1 MFSKILIANRGEIA
15 CRVAATARRLGI
27 RTVAVYSD
35 ADARAKHV
43 AACDEA
49 VRIGSAAASESY
61 LRIESIIS
69 EAKRTGSEAIHP
81 GYGFLAENPEFASAC
96 AKAGIVFIGPPI
108 SAIHAMGSKSA
119 AKDLMIQAGVPVV
132 PGYHGSNQD
141 LDFLRSQADAIGY
154 PVMIKAAAGGGGKG
168 MRIVQARDRF
178 QSDVESC
185 RREAKNSF
193 GDDRLLIEKY
203 VTRPRHIEIQ
213 VFADTHDNCVYLFE
227 RDCSVQRRHQKVIE
241 ETPAPGL
248 TQDRR
253 TAMGQAAVKAAQAV
267 GYTSAGTVEFI
278 VDQQGNFFFV
288 EMNTRLQVE
297 HPVTELVTG
306 LDLVEWQL
314 LVAAGSPL
322 PLSQDQLAIAGHAI
336 ETRIYAENPEKGFI
350 PSTGKLSV
358 LRTPTAVEFEAGR
371 PPGEI
376 LTRVDSGVRE
386 GDTITADYDPM
397 IAKLIVWGQ
406 DRSHALFQAQH
417 ALSEF
422 VVLGLHTNISFL
434 QRVIRCSDF
443 AEAVLDTGL
452 IERNQDSLLS
462 SPASVSYGT
471 IALATAALLKT
482 EQTGSVVDD
491 PYSPWRATSG
501 WRLNSIYKRSLRWL
515 VNNRQIETTVVYAP
529 SGISLETGGIAYPL
543 SVQSVH
549 NNDLSLTAGTL
560 TISGQVYFE
569 GPIYHVFESGE
580 HTVLEWLDPL
590 MHTHAAETHE
600 GELTAPMPGKIVA
613 VHVAS
618 GDKVKMGA
626 PLIAMEAMKVE
637 YTIQAPA
644 DGIIE
649 EVLFTVGEQ
658 VAEGV
663 ELIRFSED
671 DASSSPGP

>member
-15 CRVAATARRLGI
+15 CRVAATAKRLGI
-27 RTVAVYSD
+27 RTVAVFSD
-35 ADARAKHV
+35 PDARAKHV

-69 EAKRTGSEAIHP
+69 AAERTGSKAIHP

-96 AKAGIVFIGPPI
+96 TKAGIAFIGPAA

-119 AKDLMIQAGVPVV
+119 AKDLMIQAGVLVV

-141 LDFLRSQADAIGY
+141 TDFLRSQADAIGY

-168 MRIVQARDRF
+168 MRVVQARDRF

-213 VFADTHDNCVYLFE
+213 VFADTHGNCVYLFE

-241 ETPAPGL
+241 EAPAPGL

-253 TAMGQAAVKAAQAV
+253 IAMGQAAVKAAQAV
-267 GYTSAGTVEFI
+267 GYTGAGTVEFI
-278 VDQQGNFFFV
+278 VDQEGNFFFM

-322 PLSQDQLAIAGHAI
+322 PLSQDQLKISGHSI

-350 PSTGKLSV
+350 PSTGKVMV
-358 LRTPTAVEFEAGR
+358 LRTPTAVEFEAA
-371 PPGEI
+371 PPGQI
-376 LTRVDSGVRE
+376 LIRVDSGVRE

-406 DRSHALFQAQH
+406 DRFQALSRAQH
-417 ALSEF
+417 ALNEF

-434 QRVIRCSDF
+434 QRLVRCSDF
-443 AEAVLDTGL
+443 AEAVLETGL

-462 SPASVSYGT
+462 SPASVSYST
-471 IALATAALLKT
+471 IALATAALLKR
-482 EQTGSVVDD
+482 EQPVGMSED
-491 PYSPWRATSG
+491 PCSPWRTTSG
-501 WRLNSIYKRSLRWL
+501 WRLNSTYKRSLRWL
-515 VNNRQIETTVVYAP
+515 VNSREIETTVVYAP
-529 SGISLETGGIAYPL
+529 SGISLETGGNTYPL
-543 SVQSVH
+543 TIQSVQ
-549 NNDLSLTAGTL
+549 NNDVSLTTGTL
-560 TISGQVYFE
+560 TISGQVYSE
-569 GPIYHVFESGE
+569 GPIHHVFESGE

-590 MHTHAAETHE
+590 THTHATETHAA
-600 GELTAPMPGKIVA
+600 ELTAPMPGKIVA

-618 GDKVKMGA
+618 GEKVRKGA

-637 YTIQAPA
+637 YTIQAPT
-644 DGIIE
+644 DGIIQD
-649 EVLFTVGEQ
+649 VLFTVGEQ
-658 VAEGV
+658 VTEGS
-663 ELIRFSED
+663 ELIRFMEG
-671 DASSSPGP
+671 DASSSPS

>member
-15 CRVAATARRLGI
+15 CRVAATAKRLGI

-69 EAKRTGSEAIHP
+69 AAQNTGSEAIHP
-81 GYGFLAENPEFASAC
+81 GYGFLAENPGFASAC
-96 AKAGIVFIGPPI
+96 VKAGIVFIGPPA

-119 AKDLMIQAGVPVV
+119 AKDLMIQAGVSIV

-141 LDFLRSQADAIGY
+141 ADFLQSQADAIGY

-185 RREAKNSF
+185 RREAENSF

-213 VFADTHDNCVYLFE
+213 VFADIHGNCVYLFE

-241 ETPAPGL
+241 EAPAPGL

-253 TAMGQAAVKAAQAV
+253 IAMGEAAVKVAQSV
-267 GYTSAGTVEFI
+267 GYTGAGTVEFI
-278 VDQQGNFFFV
+278 VDQEGNFFFM

-322 PLSQDQLAIAGHAI
+322 PLSQDQLAISGHSI
-336 ETRIYAENPEKGFI
+336 ETRIYAENPEKGFV
-350 PSTGKLSV
+350 PSTGKLTV
-358 LRTPTAVEFEAGR
+358 LRTPTGVEFQAGR
-371 PPGEI
+371 PPGQI
-376 LTRVDSGVRE
+376 LIRVDSGVRE

-406 DRSHALFQAQH
+406 DRPQALSRAQL

-434 QRVIRCSDF
+434 HRLVRSSDF
-443 AEAVLDTGL
+443 AEAVLDTSL

-462 SPASVSYGT
+462 SPASVSYAT
-471 IALATAALLKT
+471 IALATAALLKR
-482 EQTGSVVDD
+482 EQPGGMSADL
-491 PYSPWRATSG
+491 YSPWRASSG
-501 WRLNSIYKRSLRWL
+501 WRLNSTYKRSLSWL
-515 VNNRQIETTVVYAP
+515 VNNREIEATVVYAP
-529 SGISLETGGIAYPL
+529 SGISLETGGTAYPL
-543 SVQSVH
+543 SIRSVH
-549 NNDLSLTAGTL
+549 NNDVSVTAGTM
-560 TISGQVYFE
+560 TISGQVYSE
-569 GPIYHVFESGE
+569 GPVYHVFESGE

-590 MHTHAAETHE
+590 THTHATETHA

-618 GDKVKMGA
+618 GDKVRKGA

-637 YTIQAPA
+637 YTIQAPT
-644 DGIIE
+644 DGTIQD
-649 EVLFTVGEQ
+649 VLFTVGEQ
-658 VAEGV
+658 VTEGA
-663 ELIRFSED
+663 ELIRFLEG
-671 DASSSPGP
+671 DAPSSPS

>member
-15 CRVAATARRLGI
+15 CRVAATTKRLGI

-35 ADARAKHV
+35 PDARAKHV

-69 EAKRTGSEAIHP
+69 AAQRTGSKAIHP

-96 AKAGIVFIGPPI
+96 TKAGIAFIGPPA

-119 AKDLMIQAGVPVV
+119 AKDLMIQAGVPIV

-141 LDFLRSQADAIGY
+141 ADFLRSQADAIGY

-168 MRIVQARDRF
+168 IRVVQARERF
-178 QSDVESC
+178 LSDVESC

-213 VFADTHDNCVYLFE
+213 VFADTHGNCVYLFE

-241 ETPAPGL
+241 EAPAPGL
-248 TQDRR
+248 TQDWRI
-253 TAMGQAAVKAAQAV
+253 AMGQAAVKAAQAV
-267 GYTSAGTVEFI
+267 GYNGAGTVEFI
-278 VDQQGNFFFV
+278 VDQEGNFFFM

-322 PLSQDQLAIAGHAI
+322 PLSQDQLKISGHSI

-350 PSTGKLSV
+350 PSTGKLTV

-371 PPGEI
+371 APGQI
-376 LTRVDSGVRE
+376 LIRVDSGVRE

-397 IAKLIVWGQ
+397 IAKLIVWDQ
-406 DRSHALFQAQH
+406 DRSQALSRVQH

-434 QRVIRCSDF
+434 KRLVRCSDF

-452 IERNQDSLLS
+452 IERNKDSLLS
-462 SPASVSYGT
+462 SSASVSYST
-471 IALATAALLKT
+471 IALATAALLKR
-482 EQTGSVVDD
+482 EQPGGMSED
-491 PYSPWRATSG
+491 PCSPWRATSG
-501 WRLNSIYKRSLRWL
+501 WRLNSTYKRSLRWL
-515 VNNRQIETTVVYAP
+515 VNSREIETTVVYAP
-529 SGISLETGGIAYPL
+529 SGISLETGGTTYPL
-543 SVQSVH
+543 TIQSVH
-549 NNDLSLTAGTL
+549 NNDVSLTAGTL
-560 TISGQVYFE
+560 TISGQVYSE
-569 GPIYHVFESGE
+569 GPIHHVFESGE
-580 HTVLEWLDPL
+580 HTVLEWLEPL
-590 MHTHAAETHE
+590 THTHATETHA

-618 GDKVKMGA
+618 GEKVRKGA

-637 YTIQAPA
+637 YTIQAPT
-644 DGIIE
+644 DGVIE

-671 DASSSPGP
+671 DVSSPPGS